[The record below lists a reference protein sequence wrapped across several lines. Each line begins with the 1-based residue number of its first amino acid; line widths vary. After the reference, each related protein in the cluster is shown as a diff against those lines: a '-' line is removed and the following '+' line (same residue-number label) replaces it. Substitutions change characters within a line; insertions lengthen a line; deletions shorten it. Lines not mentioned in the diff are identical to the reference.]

1 LKYLENIEE
10 NMGADDPA
18 GLELLQEHLGP
29 DLTELIWACTT
40 VLTSTRSR
48 LVWNPN
54 ASDSELVAC
63 LKDIIDAMA
72 TATGNTL
79 NWTSKGSEPNE
90 PRVVRRSSSMQLPR
104 RAKSFL
110 HEIPALHLVCD
121 CDEAMAD
128 ARVLQAEMAV
138 RLGRLVTTDKP
149 RLAAPR
155 SNDGHLNYNGEAG
168 RAEAIAVLLSKRV
181 LHEPTALMEIY
192 QAARQGKII
201 VPICMTGR
209 GYDYKEASA
218 HLGNLEAGLSVR
230 KLTELKGRLEGLS
243 NAPTQACRSVVGLQA
258 VVLATLPRIIAVTWE
273 PEGGKNQLEATV
285 TNVLARLDLAKASSA
300 LVKPGS
306 PMGGRSPSWANV
318 STGVTAMRVA
328 IQLAKAAEAAQAGAS
343 PPGVVAATHHL
354 PAHASW
360 LERRRSSSASR
371 LSSRRSSWEAKV
383 TATSVSLATV

>member
-1 LKYLENIEE
+1 MEAASDARLLYDMLAKMLQYPVFLDSAKLIDLRQLISHGVADCDVMLVLATKKYITRPWCLLEILHATRLKTPIIVLDVKMPAHEQASARDLAQDAESSPGTSFSREQERRQENQLQLNVDESLKYLENIEE

-18 GLELLQEHLGP
+18 GLELLQEHLGPDLPPLLFHVLTTGFFVLQEHLGP

-128 ARVLQAEMAV
+128 ARVLQVAPPHPMPTVHHAT
-138 RLGRLVTTDKP
+138 LSP
-149 RLAAPR
+149 QHLAR
-155 SNDGHLNYNGEAG
+155 
-168 RAEAIAVLLSKRV
+168 
-181 LHEPTALMEIY
+181 M
-192 QAARQGKII
+192 
-201 VPICMTGR
+201 CMCVYT
-209 GYDYKEASA
+209 
-218 HLGNLEAGLSVR
+218 
-230 KLTELKGRLEGLS
+230 
-243 NAPTQACRSVVGLQA
+243 P
-258 VVLATLPRIIAVTWE
+258 VLAPAPPAPPPALSQHPMCEHRPRW
-273 PEGGKNQLEATV
+273 
-285 TNVLARLDLAKASSA
+285 R
-300 LVKPGS
+300 
-306 PMGGRSPSWANV
+306 
-318 STGVTAMRVA
+318 
-328 IQLAKAAEAAQAGAS
+328 
-343 PPGVVAATHHL
+343 
-354 PAHASW
+354 
-360 LERRRSSSASR
+360 
-371 LSSRRSSWEAKV
+371 
-383 TATSVSLATV
+383 